1 MLKIFRTEAT
11 RINFMRVMITMRERG
26 LFFKIYYR
34 FQVLNIFLSGL
45 KTGTEMT
52 LGTVRS
58 PVITIIKTNTATIK
72 TAIVAKTDM
81 TTTRTVTAD
90 RTVTQGPK
98 IVIMG
103 HTRTTLGGRA

>member
-1 MLKIFRTEAT
+1 MGSPGLINGIRIPSRLLKIFRTEAT
-11 RINFMRVMITMRERG
+11 RINFMRVMITMRER
-26 LFFKIYYR
+26 
-34 FQVLNIFLSGL
+34 VL

-98 IVIMG
+98 IVITG
-103 HTRTTLGGRA
+103 HTRTNLGGRA